1 VIEFAGVTLALR
13 TPELDDW
20 LRRNRLSALD
30 LFGRPPTEATLRTV
44 AKGHADPRVPFPRP
58 NYSPDPEPQINV
70 LHWPTGASRFGWFVG
85 IASDAAWRK
94 VLESFETETSPAGVL
109 LQIKPKPLIV
119 GDSDYQD
126 DLKDKEDGW
135 HADNKK
141 PNHFAIKTQM
151 YLLDPRPISL
161 RRKETLWLLPMVD
174 CRYWWRTRILPHR
187 LPTDLVERVPE
198 PELKTTWSG
207 WKTVFQHA
215 VSPAVTGSDPE
226 VELIAIPE
234 LDSDH
239 ENLWFFPDRTEL
251 DRPLEPVG
259 PLMDAWAHSMGRRVV
274 RHFNGRVEIVD
285 VGTSQDRHDDNT
297 NGIESIVAG
306 GPHLMT
312 KTVSE
317 LNDMEY
323 HTGLYRPPF
332 VAHQTL
338 PKYVDVSFRQL
349 VEFSDDNLPDDVPDA
364 FSDNLPPE
372 SFPLTHIFYGVGVRT
387 IRHNLVD
394 DLTGVDHNPTIVF
407 SQQARQIRCA
417 SWVGRVFWS
426 EERDEDTNELI
437 EPPGAIDVEFCG
449 DRYFRLAQTI
459 SSDYVAWTQQRHEY
473 VMAKFRR
480 WTPSGFDDFI
490 DVDHDAGL
498 VHVRSHRGDF
508 GIDSFLVQ
516 VHQQTEFAPDQVVGV
531 ITSEWTLYPKE
542 LEQPRDPDVEG
553 DLDCLLLTAEESIG
567 TARELPVTI
576 DDLTT
581 DRFDATWQW
590 AEAEVRPF
598 IPADPHA
605 VRGSLDYGRTM
616 VWAHETAIV
625 GVTRSQKI
633 IEALRD
639 RLDCVTVVAADAPD
653 DRPTLIGDDRPDCFD
668 WDRTDVLTSASGV
681 AYLRRYGNEWQF
693 IEIDCD

>member
-1 VIEFAGVTLALR
+1 MIEFAGVTLALR

-20 LRRNRLSALD
+20 LRHNRLSALD

-85 IASDAAWRK
+85 IASESAWRK
-94 VLESFETETSPAGVL
+94 VRDQFTRRDIGT
-109 LQIKPKPLIV
+109 KPLIV
-119 GDSDYQD
+119 GDSDFAF
-126 DLKDKEDGW
+126 DLSPEIDGW
-135 HADNKK
+135 HTDGKG
-141 PNHFAIKTQM
+141 HFAIKTQM
-151 YLLDPRPISL
+151 QMINPRPL
-161 RRKETLWLLPMVD
+161 DLAVNGETIWLIPMVD
-174 CRYWWRTRILPHR
+174 VRYFWQHSTRLPPR
-187 LPTDLVERVPE
+187 LPTAWLPDRVATE
-198 PELKTTWSG
+198 AGIKATWDG
-207 WKTVFQHA
+207 WRTVFQYAIDPQLEEKDRTHHIA
-215 VSPAVTGSDPE
+215 MVPAIV
-226 VELIAIPE
+226 
-234 LDSDH
+234 DSAGDDEEH
-239 ENLWFFPDRTEL
+239 REKWFFPDRTEL

-274 RHFNGRVEIVD
+274 RHFTGLIEVQDVAAASGRHQDNIADRIVVVGTPHLLPYRNEDIASLTFRSDLTQAPWHKQQTFPEFVD
-285 VGTSQDRHDDNT
+285 VT
-297 NGIESIVAG
+297 
-306 GPHLMT
+306 
-312 KTVSE
+312 
-317 LNDMEY
+317 
-323 HTGLYRPPF
+323 
-332 VAHQTL
+332 
-338 PKYVDVSFRQL
+338 FRQL
-349 VEFSDDNLPDDVPDA
+349 VEFADYDLPDDITPDNQTD
-364 FSDNLPPE
+364 SPPDGFE
-372 SFPLTHIFYGVGVRT
+372 WSQVFYGTGNRT
-387 IRHNLVD
+387 IRVDLVD
-394 DLTGVDHNPTIVF
+394 DPADGLGVETYISGTV
-407 SQQARQIRCA
+407 RVVRCA

-426 EERDEDTNELI
+426 TERDEDTNELI

-449 DRYFRLAQTI
+449 DRYFRLARTI

-490 DVDHDAGL
+490 DIDHDAGL

-542 LEQPRDPDVEG
+542 LEQPRDSDVEG

-653 DRPTLIGDDRPDCFD
+653 DCPTLIGDDRPDCFD